1 MKKHATEIEEP
12 TLWTIRDNAGKI
24 KESYLAETAAVATKF
39 VRTRHKEM
47 KEMEHLF
54 EFYSK
59 ERSNE
64 K

>member
-1 MKKHATEIEEP
+1 MKKHATEIGES
-12 TLWTIRDNAGKI
+12 TLQTIRDNAGKI
-24 KESYLAETAAVATKF
+24 KERCLAGTASIATKF

-47 KEMEHLF
+47 EEMEHLF
-54 EFYSK
+54 EFYTK

>member
-1 MKKHATEIEEP
+1 MKKHATEIEES
-12 TLWTIRDNAGKI
+12 TLWIIRDNAGKI
-24 KESYLAETAAVATKF
+24 KESYLAGTAAIATKF

-47 KEMEHLF
+47 EEIELLF
-54 EFYSK
+54 EFYTK